1 MNLSESGNLG
11 DVFIAHANSD
21 QVAVVDLY
29 DTANPREFSYRD
41 FNAACD
47 AVANGLLVAGVEPG
61 DRIGILA
68 LNRVEFL
75 EVLFGAMRAG
85 CVPVMI
91 NVKLP
96 DDTVEY
102 IVKDAD
108 MKAVFADA
116 NQAERVPDGVRTLTF
131 PSAAELLSGGAGHGS
146 SDAYRDFVIHSDEQF
161 PSFFA
166 GGDDV
171 AEQPYTSGST
181 GKPKGVLLDHHG
193 QLWMIGKIVESRD
206 IRADDCSV
214 ISAPLYHKNALLAVK
229 SALSAGGRIV
239 IFSRFDAKEYIKA
252 IERYK
257 LTMLTGVPTMYALI
271 LQEAALFDQTDLSS
285 VRNCSMGSAPA
296 SDNLLDTLAVRF
308 PDAKLNLNYGIT
320 EGGPILF
327 AWTHPDGLPRPRT
340 SVGFPIDGV
349 EIKLVGGDDDSQGV
363 LHVKSPGV
371 MKGYHNLPDAT
382 KKALSD
388 DGWMDTGDIL
398 RRDEAG
404 WYFFVDRADDMF
416 VCAGENIYPGDVESM
431 LERHED
437 VMQAVVVPAPNT
449 LKAHVPFAWIVKR
462 DGAVADEETIKQF
475 ALKNGPVY
483 AHPRRIFFVDALPL
497 SGTNKIDRRAL
508 EAQAVEIAREDESAA

>member
-1 MNLSESGNLG
+1 MNPSESGNLG
-11 DVFIAHANSD
+11 DVFAAHAGSD
-21 QVAVVDLY
+21 RIAVVDLY
-29 DTANPREFSYRD
+29 DPSDPREYSYREFSG
-41 FNAACD
+41 NCD
-47 AVANGLLVAGVEPG
+47 AVANGLLVAGLEPG
-61 DRIGILA
+61 DRVGILA

-96 DDTVEY
+96 DETVEY
-102 IVKDAD
+102 IIGDAE
-108 MKAVFADA
+108 MKIVFADA
-116 NQAERVPDGVRTLTF
+116 DQAGRVPGDVRTVAF
-131 PSAAELLSGGAGHGS
+131 GDSDDSFDGFKIPSGEP
-146 SDAYRDFVIHSDEQF
+146 F
-161 PSFFA
+161 PSFFP
-166 GGDDV
+166 GRGDI

-181 GKPKGVLLDHHG
+181 GRPKGVLLDHIG
-193 QLWMIGKIVESRD
+193 QVWMIGKIVESRD
-206 IRADDCSV
+206 IREDDCSV

-239 IFSRFDAKEYIKA
+239 LFSRFDAKEYIRA
-252 IERYK
+252 IERYR

-271 LQEAALFDQTDLSS
+271 LQEEELLESTNLSS

-296 SDNLLDTLAVRF
+296 SDNLLATLAARF

-327 AWTHPDGLPRPRT
+327 AWTHPEGLPRPRT

-349 EIKLVGGDDDSQGV
+349 EIKLIDGPDENQGV

-371 MKGYHNLPDAT
+371 MKGYHNLPEAT
-382 KKALSD
+382 DKVLTE

-398 RRDEAG
+398 RRDEIG
-404 WYFFVDRADDMF
+404 WYYFVDRADDMF
-416 VCAGENIYPGDVESM
+416 VCAGENIYPGDVEAM

-462 DGAVADEETIKQF
+462 EGASLDEQAVKEF

-483 AHPRRIFFVDALPL
+483 AHPRRVFFVDVLPL

-508 EAQAVEIAREDESAA
+508 EAEAVQKAREDEGAA

>member
-29 DTANPREFSYRD
+29 DTANPREFSYRV

-131 PSAAELLSGGAGHGS
+131 PSAAELAGGGAGHGS

-193 QLWMIGKIVESRD
+193 QLWMIGKIV
-206 IRADDCSV
+206 
-214 ISAPLYHKNALLAVK
+214 
-229 SALSAGGRIV
+229 
-239 IFSRFDAKEYIKA
+239 
-252 IERYK
+252 
-257 LTMLTGVPTMYALI
+257 
-271 LQEAALFDQTDLSS
+271 
-285 VRNCSMGSAPA
+285 
-296 SDNLLDTLAVRF
+296 
-308 PDAKLNLNYGIT
+308 IT
-320 EGGPILF
+320 P
-327 AWTHPDGLPRPRT
+327 
-340 SVGFPIDGV
+340 
-349 EIKLVGGDDDSQGV
+349 
-363 LHVKSPGV
+363 
-371 MKGYHNLPDAT
+371 
-382 KKALSD
+382 
-388 DGWMDTGDIL
+388 
-398 RRDEAG
+398 
-404 WYFFVDRADDMF
+404 
-416 VCAGENIYPGDVESM
+416 
-431 LERHED
+431 
-437 VMQAVVVPAPNT
+437 
-449 LKAHVPFAWIVKR
+449 
-462 DGAVADEETIKQF
+462 
-475 ALKNGPVY
+475 
-483 AHPRRIFFVDALPL
+483 
-497 SGTNKIDRRAL
+497 
-508 EAQAVEIAREDESAA
+508 

>member
-1 MNLSESGNLG
+1 MNPSESGNLG
-11 DVFIAHANSD
+11 DVFAAHAGSD
-21 QVAVVDLY
+21 RIAVVDLY
-29 DTANPREFSYRD
+29 DPSDPREYSYREFSG
-41 FNAACD
+41 NCD
-47 AVANGLLVAGVEPG
+47 AVANGLLVAGLEPG
-61 DRIGILA
+61 DRVGILA

-96 DDTVEY
+96 DETVEY
-102 IVKDAD
+102 IIGDAE
-108 MKAVFADA
+108 MKIVFADA
-116 NQAERVPDGVRTLTF
+116 DQAGRVPGDVRTVAF
-131 PSAAELLSGGAGHGS
+131 GDSDDSFDGFKIPSGEP
-146 SDAYRDFVIHSDEQF
+146 F
-161 PSFFA
+161 PSFFP
-166 GGDDV
+166 GRGDI

-181 GKPKGVLLDHHG
+181 GRPKGVLLDHIG
-193 QLWMIGKIVESRD
+193 QVWMIGKIVESRD
-206 IRADDCSV
+206 IREDDCSV

-239 IFSRFDAKEYIKA
+239 LFSRFDAKEYIRA
-252 IERYK
+252 IERYR

-271 LQEAALFDQTDLSS
+271 LQEEDLLESTDLSS

-296 SDNLLDTLAVRF
+296 SDNLLDTLAARF

-327 AWTHPDGLPRPRT
+327 AWTHPEGLPRPRT

-349 EIKLVGGDDDSQGV
+349 EIKLIDGPDENQGV

-371 MKGYHNLPDAT
+371 MKGYHNLPEAT
-382 KKALSD
+382 GKVLTE

-398 RRDEAG
+398 RRDEIG
-404 WYFFVDRADDMF
+404 WYYFVDRADDMF
-416 VCAGENIYPGDVESM
+416 VCAGENIYPGDVEAM

-462 DGAVADEETIKQF
+462 EGASLDEQAVKEF

-483 AHPRRIFFVDALPL
+483 AHPRRVFFVDVLPL

-508 EAQAVEIAREDESAA
+508 EAEAFQKAREDEGAA

>member
-1 MNLSESGNLG
+1 MKPLESGNLG

-21 QVAVVDLY
+21 MIAVVDLY
-29 DTANPREFSYRD
+29 DTANPREFSYRA

-47 AVANGLLVAGVEPG
+47 AVANGLLVAGIEPG
-61 DRIGILA
+61 DRVGILA

-96 DDTVEY
+96 DASVEY
-102 IVKDAD
+102 IVRDAD
-108 MKAVFADA
+108 MKVVFADA

-131 PSAAELLSGGAGHGS
+131 PSAAELSGGGKGHGS
-146 SDAYRDFVIHSDEQF
+146 SDAYQNFVIHSEAPF

-166 GGDDV
+166 GGDDI

-193 QLWMIGKIVESRD
+193 QVWMIGKIVESRD

-229 SALSAGGRIV
+229 SALCAGGRIV
-239 IFSRFDAKEYIKA
+239 IFSRFDAQEYIRA

-257 LTMLTGVPTMYALI
+257 LTMLTGVPTMYALL
-271 LQEAALFDQTDLSS
+271 LQEEALLAETDLSS

-296 SDNLLDTLAVRF
+296 SDNLLDSLAARF

-327 AWTHPDGLPRPRT
+327 AWDHPDGLPRPRT

-349 EIKLVGGDDDSQGV
+349 EIKLVGDDDESQGV

-371 MKGYHNLPDAT
+371 MKGYHNLTDAT
-382 KKALSD
+382 KNALSD

-398 RRDEAG
+398 RRDETG

-416 VCAGENIYPGDVESM
+416 VCAGENIYPGDVEAM
-431 LERHED
+431 LERHPD

-462 DGAVADEETIKQF
+462 EGSELDEETIKQF

-483 AHPRRIFFVDALPL
+483 AHPRRTFFVDALPL

>member
-1 MNLSESGNLG
+1 MNPSESGNLG
-11 DVFIAHANSD
+11 DVFAAHAGSD
-21 QVAVVDLY
+21 RIAVVDLY
-29 DTANPREFSYRD
+29 DPSDPREYSYREFSG
-41 FNAACD
+41 NCD
-47 AVANGLLVAGVEPG
+47 AVANGLLVAGLEPG
-61 DRIGILA
+61 DRVGILA

-96 DDTVEY
+96 DETVEY
-102 IVKDAD
+102 IIGDAE
-108 MKAVFADA
+108 MKIVFADA
-116 NQAERVPDGVRTLTF
+116 DQAGRVPGDVRTVAF
-131 PSAAELLSGGAGHGS
+131 GD
-146 SDAYRDFVIHSDEQF
+146 SDDSFDGFKIPSDEPF
-161 PSFFA
+161 PSFFP
-166 GGDDV
+166 GPGDI

-181 GKPKGVLLDHHG
+181 GRPKGVLLDHIG
-193 QLWMIGKIVESRD
+193 QVWMIGKIVESRD
-206 IRADDCSV
+206 IREDDCSV

-239 IFSRFDAKEYIKA
+239 LFSRFDAKEYIRA
-252 IERYK
+252 IERYR

-271 LQEAALFDQTDLSS
+271 LQEEELLESTNLSS

-296 SDNLLDTLAVRF
+296 SDNLLATLAARF

-327 AWTHPDGLPRPRT
+327 AWTHPEGLPRPRT

-349 EIKLVGGDDDSQGV
+349 EIKLIDGPDENQGV

-371 MKGYHNLPDAT
+371 MKGYHNLPEAT
-382 KKALSD
+382 GKVLTE

-398 RRDEAG
+398 RRDEIG
-404 WYFFVDRADDMF
+404 WYYFVDRADDMF
-416 VCAGENIYPGDVESM
+416 VCAGENIYPGDVEAM

-462 DGAVADEETIKQF
+462 EGASLDEQAMKEY

-483 AHPRRIFFVDALPL
+483 AHPRRVFFVDALPL

-508 EAQAVEIAREDESAA
+508 EAEAVQKAREDEGAA

>member
-1 MNLSESGNLG
+1 MNPSESGNLG
-11 DVFIAHANSD
+11 DVFAAHAGSD
-21 QVAVVDLY
+21 RIAVVDLY
-29 DTANPREFSYRD
+29 DPSDPREYSYREFSG
-41 FNAACD
+41 NCD
-47 AVANGLLVAGVEPG
+47 AVANGLLVAGLEPG
-61 DRIGILA
+61 DRVGILA

-96 DDTVEY
+96 DETVEY
-102 IVKDAD
+102 IIGDAE
-108 MKAVFADA
+108 MKIVFADTD
-116 NQAERVPDGVRTLTF
+116 QASRVPGDVRTVAF
-131 PSAAELLSGGAGHGS
+131 GDGDDSFDGFKIP
-146 SDAYRDFVIHSDEQF
+146 SDEPF
-161 PSFFA
+161 PSFFP
-166 GGDDV
+166 GRGDI

-181 GKPKGVLLDHHG
+181 GRPKGVLLDHIG
-193 QLWMIGKIVESRD
+193 QVWMIGKIVESRD
-206 IRADDCSV
+206 IREDDCSV

-239 IFSRFDAKEYIKA
+239 LFSRFDAKEYIRA
-252 IERYK
+252 IERYR

-271 LQEAALFDQTDLSS
+271 LQEEELLESTNLSS

-296 SDNLLDTLAVRF
+296 SDNLLDTLAARF

-327 AWTHPDGLPRPRT
+327 AWTHPEGLPRPRT

-349 EIKLVGGDDDSQGV
+349 EIKLVDGPDENQGV

-371 MKGYHNLPDAT
+371 MKGYHNLPEAT
-382 KKALSD
+382 DKVLTE

-398 RRDEAG
+398 RRDEIG
-404 WYFFVDRADDMF
+404 WYYFVDRADDMF
-416 VCAGENIYPGDVESM
+416 VCAGENIYPGDVEAM

-462 DGAVADEETIKQF
+462 EGASLDEQAVKEY

-483 AHPRRIFFVDALPL
+483 AHPRRVFFVDVLPL

-508 EAQAVEIAREDESAA
+508 EAEAVQKAREDEGAA

>member
-1 MNLSESGNLG
+1 MNPSESGNLG
-11 DVFIAHANSD
+11 DVFAAHAGSD
-21 QVAVVDLY
+21 RIAVVDLY
-29 DTANPREFSYRD
+29 DPSDPREYSYREFSG
-41 FNAACD
+41 NCD
-47 AVANGLLVAGVEPG
+47 AVANGLLVAGLEPG
-61 DRIGILA
+61 DRVGILA

-96 DDTVEY
+96 DETVEY
-102 IVKDAD
+102 IIGDAE
-108 MKAVFADA
+108 MKIVFADA
-116 NQAERVPDGVRTLTF
+116 DQAGRVPGDVRTVAF
-131 PSAAELLSGGAGHGS
+131 GDSDDSFDGFKIPSGEP
-146 SDAYRDFVIHSDEQF
+146 F
-161 PSFFA
+161 PSFFPG
-166 GGDDV
+166 GGDI

-181 GKPKGVLLDHHG
+181 GRPKGVLLDHIG
-193 QLWMIGKIVESRD
+193 QVWMIGKIVESRD
-206 IRADDCSV
+206 IREDDCSV

-239 IFSRFDAKEYIKA
+239 LFSRFDAKEYIRA
-252 IERYK
+252 IERYR

-271 LQEAALFDQTDLSS
+271 LQEEDLLESTDLSS

-296 SDNLLDTLAVRF
+296 SDNLLATLAARF

-327 AWTHPDGLPRPRT
+327 AWTHPEGLPRPRT

-349 EIKLVGGDDDSQGV
+349 EIKLIDGPDENQGV

-371 MKGYHNLPDAT
+371 MKGYHNLPEAT
-382 KKALSD
+382 DKVLTE

-398 RRDEAG
+398 RRDEIG
-404 WYFFVDRADDMF
+404 WYYFVDRADDMF
-416 VCAGENIYPGDVESM
+416 VCAGENIYPGDVEAM

-462 DGAVADEETIKQF
+462 EGASLDEQAMKEY

-483 AHPRRIFFVDALPL
+483 AHPRRVFFVDVLPL

-508 EAQAVEIAREDESAA
+508 EAEAFQKAREDEGAA

>member
-1 MNLSESGNLG
+1 MNPSESGNLG
-11 DVFIAHANSD
+11 DVFAAHAGSD
-21 QVAVVDLY
+21 RIAVVDLY
-29 DTANPREFSYRD
+29 DPSDPREYSYREFSG
-41 FNAACD
+41 NCD
-47 AVANGLLVAGVEPG
+47 AVANGLLVAGLEPG
-61 DRIGILA
+61 DRVGILA

-96 DDTVEY
+96 DETVEY
-102 IVKDAD
+102 IIGDAE
-108 MKAVFADA
+108 MKIVFADA
-116 NQAERVPDGVRTLTF
+116 DQAGRVPGDVRTVAF
-131 PSAAELLSGGAGHGS
+131 GDSDDSFDGFKIPSGEP
-146 SDAYRDFVIHSDEQF
+146 F
-161 PSFFA
+161 PSFFP
-166 GGDDV
+166 GRGDI

-181 GKPKGVLLDHHG
+181 GRPKGVLLDHIG
-193 QLWMIGKIVESRD
+193 QVWMIGKIVESRD
-206 IRADDCSV
+206 IREDDCSV

-239 IFSRFDAKEYIKA
+239 LFSRFDAKEYIRA
-252 IERYK
+252 IERYR

-271 LQEAALFDQTDLSS
+271 LQEEDLLESTDLSS

-296 SDNLLDTLAVRF
+296 SDNLLATLAARF

-327 AWTHPDGLPRPRT
+327 AWTHPEGLPRPRT

-349 EIKLVGGDDDSQGV
+349 EIKLIDGPDENQGV

-371 MKGYHNLPDAT
+371 MKGYHNLPEAT
-382 KKALSD
+382 DKVLTE

-398 RRDEAG
+398 RRDEIG
-404 WYFFVDRADDMF
+404 WYYFVDRADDMF
-416 VCAGENIYPGDVESM
+416 VCAGENIYPGDVEAM

-462 DGAVADEETIKQF
+462 EGASLDEQAMKEY

-483 AHPRRIFFVDALPL
+483 AHPRRVFFVDVLPL

-508 EAQAVEIAREDESAA
+508 EAEAFQKAREDEGAA